1 MDRLVNTD
9 YADERF
15 ERMGVEQQMD
25 ANSWASAKQAYENAC
40 MLCCTRGCGAVQCAH
55 CKIREAMLVNGEQI
69 FWKRLSEQEKDWIRK
84 EKELR

>member
-9 YADERF
+9 YSDNRF

-25 ANSWASAKQAYENAC
+25 ANSWTAAKQAYENAC
-40 MLCCTRGCGAVQCAH
+40 MLCCTTGCGAIQCAH
-55 CKIREAMLVNGEQI
+55 CKIREAMLVNAEQI
-69 FWKRLSEQEKDWIRK
+69 FWKKLSDADKAWVER

>member
-15 ERMGVEQQMD
+15 EKFGVEQQMN
-25 ANSWASAKQAYENAC
+25 ANSWQAAKQAFEHAC
-40 MLCCTRGCGAVQCAH
+40 MLCCIRGCGAVQCTH
-55 CKIREAMLVNGEQI
+55 CKIREAMLVNGEQV
-69 FWKRLSEQEKDWIRK
+69 FHKKLTEQEKEWIKK